1 MGQPNTPSQQSTG
14 RKPLGW
20 SKLSGEIKNLIYN
33 HALKAD
39 VTLSINM
46 IPQREGG
53 PRLYIDND
61 EPNHLVPNLLLLN
74 KQTYN
79 ETVPILYGENHFRF
93 TWDKALLAWL
103 AQLERQ
109 PDLGFLGRLVLSQQP
124 ANPAVFDN
132 AYGPVTWVRKITFQ
146 PWCAAWPTQF
156 RALHR
161 AMVKT
166 TRLESF
172 VVELKRYLEPAT
184 AAERLHSVD
193 TAQKWLREL
202 GSTAEARNAAID
214 CIFTLPFDKQALGSV
229 VPWESLWGMHFVDFV
244 QQVAEGD
251 RAEFRERL
259 KALVA
264 SDVAT
269 LGLMGT

>member
-1 MGQPNTPSQQSTG
+1 MGQPNTPSPQSASNK
-14 RKPLGW
+14 RFCW

-39 VTLSINM
+39 VTLRISM

-61 EPNHLVPNLLLLN
+61 DPNHLVPNLLLLN

-79 ETVPILYGENHFRF
+79 EAVPILYGENHFRF

-109 PDLGFLGRLVLSQQP
+109 PDLGFLERLALNQQP
-124 ANPAVFDN
+124 ANPAVLDN
-132 AYGPVTWVRKITFQ
+132 AYGPLTWVRNITFQ

-161 AMVKT
+161 AMAKA

-172 VVELKRYLEPAT
+172 VVELKKYLEPAT

-214 CIFTLPFDKQALGSV
+214 SIFTLPFDKQALGSV

-244 QQVAEGD
+244 QQVPERD